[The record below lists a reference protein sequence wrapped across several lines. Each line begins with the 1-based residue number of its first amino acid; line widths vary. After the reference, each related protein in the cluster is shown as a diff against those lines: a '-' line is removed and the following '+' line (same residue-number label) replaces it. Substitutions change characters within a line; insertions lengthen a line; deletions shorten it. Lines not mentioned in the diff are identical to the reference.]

1 MQENNNLNGDI
12 RQLTIFGQLSFI
24 LGRTYKI
31 SKTGD
36 KKMISVSG
44 DFDVVGTKYTVG
56 VTIEMEKH
64 ELKKHS
70 K

>member
-1 MQENNNLNGDI
+1 MRENNNLTGNI
-12 RQLTIFGQLSFI
+12 RQLTIFGQLSFV

-36 KKMISVSG
+36 KKTVTVSG
-44 DFDVVGTKYTVG
+44 DFDVVGTNDVVG
-56 VTIEMEKH
+56 ATIEIEKH

-70 K
+70 R

>member
-1 MQENNNLNGDI
+1 MRENNNLTGNI
-12 RQLTIFGQLSFI
+12 RQMTIFGQLSFV

-31 SKTGD
+31 GKTGD
-36 KKMISVSG
+36 KKMVTVSG
-44 DFDVVGTKYTVG
+44 DFDVVGTNDVVG
-56 VTIEMEKH
+56 ATIEIEKY